1 MKRNKIEYVDTL
13 VSFLCSVDLLV
24 TDASENG
31 GLQFKLISSCLKDLT
46 EIHRRMAKKRDL

>member
-31 GLQFKLISSCLKDLT
+31 GLQFKFISSCLKDLT